1 VKKKIC
7 VKLKILPPFTPN
19 LKTIES
25 MLHLEDG
32 PTLAKLLTKASNQ
45 GILEINKLIEGDEL
59 KDNIVILIN
68 GKTIF
73 DLKQELNDGDRV
85 VIMPLAPGG

>member
-7 VKLKILPPFTPN
+7 IKLKVLPPFTPN
-19 LKTIES
+19 LKTIER
-25 MLHLEDG
+25 MLHLEDS
-32 PTLAKLLTKASNQ
+32 PTLVKLLIKASDQ
-45 GILEINKLIEGDEL
+45 GILEINKLIEGDKL

-73 DLKQELNDGDRV
+73 DLKQELNEGDRV
-85 VIMPLAPGG
+85 VIMPLAPGR